1 MKAKKALA
9 ITLSAALAGL
19 VSLSF
24 CSCDW
29 FSSVSGGKGNVDGGK
44 KNPYEVA
51 TDLGYGGNVGEWLSG
66 AVSSDSEARRMYEEA
81 RADGYQGTFLDF
93 LKELN
98 WSTATDDAS
107 SVAAAVTSAVS
118 ITSEFSV
125 YNTSSRRTESAVYA
139 GAGVVYSL
147 DKNSWDAYIVTNYH
161 VIYDAK
167 STGREEIEHIS
178 DNILVYLYGGE
189 TAAEAMAASYVGGAM
204 DYDIAVLFI
213 DGDKTVNIV
222 DSSGTRF
229 THENGDVL
237 KKSSAR
243 AISAADSDAISVGQ
257 RVYAIGN
264 PKGEGMSV
272 TSGVVSVDAEYIDIK
287 SSDEKKN
294 LSLLEMRI
302 DAAINHGNSGGGL
315 FDKDGKL
322 VGIVNA
328 RSEETGVTA
337 FGYAIP
343 ANLALSIAQNII
355 DNAPSG
361 SRGALRA
368 TLGITVMTADSS
380 SVYDATAQK
389 TYIMETVTVQGV
401 QSGAAASSLKAGDVF
416 YSVKVTSH
424 NDNERVN
431 KVITRRHQIYSIL
444 FNMRLG
450 DTLEITVSRGD
461 ELVTEKVVYSES
473 SQFTLFD

>member
-19 VSLSF
+19 VSLSL
-24 CSCDW
+24 CGCDW
-29 FSSVSGGKGNVDGGK
+29 FSSGAGGAGSVDGGK

-66 AVSSDSEARRMYEEA
+66 AVSPDSEARRMYEEA
-81 RADGYQGTFLDF
+81 REDGYEGTFLDF

-98 WSTATDDAS
+98 WSTSTDDSPSIAQ
-107 SVAAAVTSAVS
+107 AVTSAVS
-118 ITSEFSV
+118 ITSEFTV
-125 YNTSSRRTESAVYA
+125 YNTSTRRTESATYA

-161 VIYDAK
+161 VVYDVK
-167 STGREEIEHIS
+167 STGKEEVEHIS

-189 TAAEAMAASYVGGAM
+189 NAAEAMAATYVGGAM

-222 DSSGTRF
+222 DSTGTRF
-229 THENGDVL
+229 SHANGDVL
-237 KKSSAR
+237 KKSSVR
-243 AISAADSDAISVGQ
+243 AISAADSDAVSVGQ

-287 SSDEKKN
+287 SSDDKKN
-294 LSLLEMRI
+294 LSLLEIRI

-355 DNAPSG
+355 DNAASG

-368 TLGITVMTADSS
+368 TLGVTVMTADSY

-389 TYIMETVTVQGV
+389 THIMETVTVQGV
-401 QSGAAASSLKAGDVF
+401 QAGAAASALKAGDVF
-416 YSVKVTSH
+416 YSIKVTSQSGV
-424 NDNERVN
+424 ERVN

-444 FNMRLG
+444 FNTRLG
-450 DTLEITVSRGD
+450 DTLEIMVSRGD
-461 ELVTEKVVYSES
+461 ELVTETVVYSES

>member
-1 MKAKKALA
+1 MKKKKFALA
-9 ITLSAALAGL
+9 AVIIALTGAIAVGSAG
-19 VSLSF
+19 
-24 CSCDW
+24 CDW
-29 FSSVSGGKGNVDGGK
+29 LVKKPDANFPYDGA
-44 KNPYEVA
+44 VA
-51 TDLGYGGNVGEWLSG
+51 EGFTGTEAEWLGSG
-66 AVSSDSEARRMYEEA
+66 YDAGTREYALYKEAVQE
-81 RADGYQGTFLDF
+81 GYRGTYLDF
-93 LKELN
+93 LKELG
-98 WSTATDDAS
+98 T
-107 SVAAAVTSAVS
+107 VAADDSAAINRALTSVVA
-118 ITSEFSV
+118 IENTYRPTSG
-125 YNTSSRRTESAVYA
+125 TEETLS
-139 GAGVVYSL
+139 GSGVIVSL
-147 DKNSWDAYIVTNYH
+147 DTDRGDALVVTNYH
-161 VIYDAK
+161 VVYNVSKRYGKLGIGK
-167 STGREEIEHIS
+167 
-178 DNILVYLYGGE
+178 NIDVYLYGG
-189 TAAEAMAASYVGGAM
+189 TTRPIPAKFYGGAM
-204 DYDIAVLFI
+204 EYDLALLKITGSEYLKETA
-213 DGDKTVNIV
+213 
-222 DSSGTRF
+222 
-229 THENGDVL
+229 ENRVY
-237 KKSSAR
+237 AT
-243 AISAADSDAISVGQ
+243 AASIGDSDSIAVGQ
-257 RVYAIGN
+257 RVYALGN
-264 PKGEGMSV
+264 PDGEGFSA
-272 TSGVVSVDAEYIDIK
+272 TGGIVSVESEYIDVARADSETQSIRLP
-287 SSDEKKN
+287 EI
-294 LSLLEMRI
+294 RT
-302 DAAINHGNSGGGL
+302 DAAVNHGNSGGGL

>member
-1 MKAKKALA
+1 MKKKKTALL
-9 ITLSAALAGL
+9 LSAALAG
-19 VSLSF
+19 VMTISL
-24 CSCDW
+24 CACDL
-29 FSSVSGGKGNVDGGK
+29 FEGDPVFDNKTPYEIATEQGYDGSPESYLASVIGVGSGG
-44 KNPYEVA
+44 
-51 TDLGYGGNVGEWLSG
+51 
-66 AVSSDSEARRMYEEA
+66 DSQVRIAYEEA
-81 RADGYQGTFLDF
+81 KKEGYTGTFLDF
-93 LKELN
+93 LQTYLSLSVNDSANINRALTSVVSIRCGFQESLGGYRP
-98 WSTATDDAS
+98 S
-107 SVAAAVTSAVS
+107 SNTQSVTSAGS
-118 ITSEFSV
+118 
-125 YNTSSRRTESAVYA
+125 
-139 GAGVVYSL
+139 GVIYSL
-147 DKNSWDAYIVTNYH
+147 EKENGNAYVITNYH
-161 VIYDAK
+161 VVYNADSVGTETTA
-167 STGREEIEHIS
+167 HVS
-178 DNILVYLYGGE
+178 DNISLYLYGGE
-189 TAAEAMAASYVGGAM
+189 LSSGAIRATYLGGAM
-204 DYDIAVLFI
+204 NYDIAVLKVE
-213 DGDKTVNIV
+213 G
-222 DSSGTRF
+222 S
-229 THENGDVL
+229 EVL
-237 KKSSAR
+237 KQSSAR
-243 AISAADSDAISVGQ
+243 AVVSANSDAVTVGEAA
-257 RVYAIGN
+257 YAIGN
-264 PKGEGMSV
+264 PEGEGISV
-272 TSGVVSVDAEYIDIK
+272 SGGIVSVDAEYIEIK
-287 SSDEKKN
+287 SSDESTT
-294 LSLLEMRI
+294 LTMLEMRT
-302 DAAINHGNSGGGL
+302 DAPVNHGNSGGGL